1 MKSAP
6 RITAILVLML
16 LILTACQRAGDNDNN
31 GSSPVSSSG
40 GPDATSVAESSR
52 EVEEEEK
59 PAVWDVI
66 IGQPI
71 QIDYYLDGVKYEIPA
86 DSPYFEQVLSCL
98 INRMDDLGYL
108 WYYQQEGEMEQY
120 LQENDYL
127 ELLYDGVYRVKL
139 HDPGDG
145 VEYELESLVFPL
157 TGDQTS
163 NIMLMPSHILYGPL
177 EKPDQLIAV
186 LNDIL

>member
-40 GPDATSVAESSR
+40 GPDTTSVAESSR

-59 PAVWDVI
+59 PAVWDVITGADI

-98 INRMDDLGYL
+98 INRMPDDLGYL
-108 WYYQQEGEMEQY
+108 WYYQQEGAGWSSICRKTIIWNRCTM
-120 LQENDYL
+120 
-127 ELLYDGVYRVKL
+127 GCI
-139 HDPGDG
+139 G
-145 VEYELESLVFPL
+145 
-157 TGDQTS
+157 
-163 NIMLMPSHILYGPL
+163 
-177 EKPDQLIAV
+177 
-186 LNDIL
+186 

>member
-1 MKSAP
+1 
-6 RITAILVLML
+6 
-16 LILTACQRAGDNDNN
+16 
-31 GSSPVSSSG
+31 
-40 GPDATSVAESSR
+40 
-52 EVEEEEK
+52 
-59 PAVWDVI
+59 
-66 IGQPI
+66 
-71 QIDYYLDGVKYEIPA
+71 
-86 DSPYFEQVLSCL
+86 
-98 INRMDDLGYL
+98 
-108 WYYQQEGEMEQY
+108 MEQY

-139 HDPGDG
+139 HDPSDG

>member
-1 MKSAP
+1 MKSAL

-66 IGQPI
+66 TWADIIGQPI
-71 QIDYYLDGVKYEIPA
+71 QIDYYLDAVKHEIPA

-98 INRMDDLGYL
+98 INRMPDDLGYL
-108 WYYQQEGEMEQY
+108 WYYQ
-120 LQENDYL
+120 
-127 ELLYDGVYRVKL
+127 
-139 HDPGDG
+139 
-145 VEYELESLVFPL
+145 
-157 TGDQTS
+157 
-163 NIMLMPSHILYGPL
+163 
-177 EKPDQLIAV
+177 
-186 LNDIL
+186 